1 MTIEEALVL
10 LYDLKR
16 DKKDSYERPH
26 KPVLLLAIL
35 DLIESGSF
43 SNNRIHYSEELDED

>member
-26 KPVLLLAIL
+26 KPVLGLRAEL
-35 DLIESGSF
+35 STPPGSPAK
-43 SNNRIHYSEELDED
+43 YQPEGGL

>member
-16 DKKDSYERPH
+16 DKKDSYERPD
-26 KPVLLLAIL
+26 KPVLGLWVEL
-35 DLIESGSF
+35 STPPGSPAK
-43 SNNRIHYSEELDED
+43 YQSEGGL